1 MKIAFKIGQK
11 TYVVHKICILDAI
24 LSQKFDEFLHICV
37 IIVIFVAKIKDMSTF
52 YGN

>member
-1 MKIAFKIGQK
+1 MALKMGQK
-11 TYVVHKICILDAI
+11 TYVVHKICVLDAI

-37 IIVIFVAKIKDMSTF
+37 IIVIFVAKKNIMSTI